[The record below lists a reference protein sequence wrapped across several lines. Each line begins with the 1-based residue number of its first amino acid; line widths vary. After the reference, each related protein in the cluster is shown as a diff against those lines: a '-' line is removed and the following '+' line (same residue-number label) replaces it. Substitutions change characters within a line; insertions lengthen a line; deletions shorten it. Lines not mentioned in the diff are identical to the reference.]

1 MMKVNS
7 SELLPTDARGPFI
20 THGWTVTGTGSTPPS
35 VNVDDAHLG
44 WRCALALKYTRLA
57 AAPPAATAPPGLYGY
72 YFPPPSTA
80 PAPPAPPPTAPA
92 AAAQPAPTPAATPT
106 SPASCRLH
114 SGGQN
119 KRDITVKLIHTR
131 FENVESYRQWSKDN
145 VGEDFAIGTHY
156 VATHSNYPH
165 AYPQG
170 VFSLRI
176 RPNTLDKMSHA
187 EGKHKLKWHASK
199 KWHTAKEFGTLVEL
213 AKAWNES
220 NYVKEKNTDARSA
233 ASSALLCLVTI
244 QRN

>member
-35 VNVDDAHLG
+35 VNVDDAYLG
-44 WRCALALKYTRLA
+44 FRCALWRRALAFKYTRLA
-57 AAPPAATAPPGLYGY
+57 AAPPAATAPAA
-72 YFPPPSTA
+72 A

-156 VATHSNYPH
+156 VATHPKHPH

-176 RPNTLDKMSHA
+176 RQNTLDRMSHA
-187 EGKHKLKWHASK
+187 EGNHKLKWHASK
-199 KWHTAKEFGTLVEL
+199 KWHTAKEFRTLVEL